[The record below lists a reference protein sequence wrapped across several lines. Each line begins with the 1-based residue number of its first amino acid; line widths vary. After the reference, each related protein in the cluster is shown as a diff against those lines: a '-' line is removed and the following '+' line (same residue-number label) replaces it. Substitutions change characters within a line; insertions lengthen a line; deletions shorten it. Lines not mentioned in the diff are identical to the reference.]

1 MKRRKPD
8 DSGPLA
14 VAIVA
19 TPEAAASVVYGI
31 YEVLSSVGLA
41 WQLLHRQSPA
51 PVFKPVVLSMDGQPF
66 RTFNGVTIHPDGRF
80 GDHPS
85 PDIVIIPD
93 LAVMPGEPVPNTYS
107 AIADWIGGAHANGA
121 IVCSVCTGST
131 LLALTGLLDGE
142 DATTHWA
149 WEGDFRSRFPQVK
162 LRKERVLV
170 PAGEGHRIITAGS
183 TTSWHDL
190 LFYLIARVHSL
201 EEARRIA
208 KFFLLQW
215 HADGQLPFASLT
227 VTRQHKDPL
236 IAAAQLWAADNYASM
251 NPVSAMVEQSGLTE
265 RSFLRRFRAA
275 TGQSPVE
282 YVQTLRIEEAKHL
295 LEATDML
302 PDDIAGEV
310 GYAETSSFRRLFKRL
325 VGLSPAAYRR
335 RMLPPPSAFFQ
346 APAG

>member
-14 VAIVA
+14 IAIVA

-31 YEVLSSVGLA
+31 YEVMSSVGLA
-41 WQLLHRQSPA
+41 WQLLHRQRPA

-93 LAVMPGEPVPNTYS
+93 LAVLPGEPVPNAYS

-149 WEGDFRSRFPQVK
+149 WEDDFRNRFPQIK

-190 LFYLIARVHSL
+190 LLYLIARVHSL

-236 IAAAQLWAADNYASM
+236 IAAAQLWAADNYASL
-251 NPVSAMVEQSGLTE
+251 NPVSAMVGQSGLTE

>member
-1 MKRRKPD
+1 MKQRNPD
-8 DSGPLA
+8 DPLA
-14 VAIVA
+14 IAIVA

-31 YEVLSSVGLA
+31 YEVMASVGLA
-41 WQLLHRQSPA
+41 WQLLHRQRPA

-66 RTFNGVTIHPDGRF
+66 RTFNGLTIHPDGRF
-80 GDHPS
+80 ADHPS

-107 AIADWIGGAHANGA
+107 AIADWICGAHAKGA
-121 IVCSVCTGST
+121 IVGSVCTGST

-149 WEGDFRSRFPQVK
+149 WDDDFRSRFPQIK

-190 LFYLIARVHSL
+190 LLYLIARVHSL

-236 IAAAQLWAADNYASM
+236 IGAAQLWAADNYASA
-251 NPVSAMVEQSGLTE
+251 NPVATMVEQSGLTE

-275 TGQSPVE
+275 TGQSPIE
-282 YVQTLRIEEAKHL
+282 YIQTLRIEEAKHL
-295 LEATDML
+295 LETTETL

-310 GYAETSSFRRLFKRL
+310 GYAEASSFRRLFKKL

-335 RMLPPPSAFFQ
+335 RMLPPPQAFFQ
-346 APAG
+346 AAAG